1 MKHGRAFHP
10 LDPRSIRMRLILASV
25 VGLAAW
31 FAVPWRISATT
42 RALLAWD
49 LAGLVLVGFAFL
61 IITRSDA
68 RETRRRAAAD
78 DPGRHVVWVVVL
90 VASTVSLFAAVLV
103 LRQGHAGSAFVRD
116 LHVGLCIATVTISWL
131 VTHSAFTLR
140 YAHLFYR
147 DGDHVGGIE
156 LPGGEPPD
164 DLDFAYFAFTVAMCF
179 QVSDATVSGRQIRR
193 TVLGH
198 ALLSFLYNTIILA
211 LALNLIVG
219 QLG

>member
-10 LDPRSIRMRLILASV
+10 LDPRSVRTRLILAI
-25 VGLAAW
+25 AAGMAGW
-31 FAVPWRISATT
+31 FVAPGRIAAIP

-49 LAGLVLVGFAFL
+49 VAGLVLVGFAGL

-68 RETRRRAAAD
+68 RETRRRAAAY
-78 DPGRHVVWVVVL
+78 DPGRRIVWLIVL
-90 VASTVSLFAAVLV
+90 VTSTLSLLAATIAV
-103 LRQGHAGSAFVRD
+103 RQGRD
-116 LHVGLCIATVTISWL
+116 DTPSLRVAVCVATVLISWL

-140 YAHLFYR
+140 YAHLYYR
-147 DGDHVGGIE
+147 DADRAGGIE

-164 DLDFAYFAFTVAMCF
+164 DLDFAYFAFTIAMCF
-179 QVSDATVSGRQIRR
+179 QVSDATISSRPIRR

-198 ALLSFLYNTIILA
+198 AMLAFLYNTVILA